1 MRTRINKSVYSSGA
15 VISGGLLAI
24 AIFLNGELARYTSP
38 VWSSLIAHFVGIFG
52 SWFIW
57 RLLSKSKTLIP
68 YSSDAPLW
76 SYSGGVIGAA
86 IVVIANITI
95 NSPIGLVG
103 SLSLMILSQTC
114 FAILFDFKGWFG
126 MEKRNLYRSDFL
138 RVSYILAGSALT
150 IFYGGV

>member
-1 MRTRINKSVYSSGA
+1 MGTQINKSLYSSGA
-15 VISGGLLAI
+15 IISGAFLAI

-57 RLLSKSKTLIP
+57 KLLSSGNKLVPFSA
-68 YSSDAPLW
+68 DAPRW
-76 SYSGGVIGAA
+76 SYFGGVIGAV

-103 SLSLMILSQTC
+103 SLSLMILGQTC

-138 RVSYILAGSALT
+138 RVSYILAGSILT
-150 IFYGGV
+150 ISYGGV